1 MTDDDLE
8 DGKLDENTVRV
19 DLSEVERARFTL
31 PDDPDDD
38 QKFKFVPA
46 EVETTIVSGSKP
58 DSRPAVSLPPGMK
71 AQLTVIRGTDKDTV
85 HSLSRPVNTMG
96 RSQGCSILLGDP
108 AASGTHA
115 MVFFSRSREW
125 RVQDLDSTNG
135 TLLNGS
141 RVKEFALRSG
151 DKILIGE
158 TLLLFEVSR

>member
-1 MTDDDLE
+1 MTDDKE
-8 DGKLDENTVRV
+8 DDGLDDNTVRV
-19 DLSEVERARFTL
+19 DISTIERARFAL
-31 PDDPDDD
+31 KESPNDDSA
-38 QKFKFVPA
+38 FIPA
-46 EVETTIVSGSKP
+46 DIETTMVSGSKP
-58 DSRPAVSLPPGMK
+58 DSRPSVSLPPGMK
-71 AQLTVIRGTDKDTV
+71 AQLTVIRGSEKGTV
-85 HSLSRPVNTMG
+85 HSLDRPVNTMG
-96 RSQGCSILLGDP
+96 RSQGCGILLGDP